1 MKVSLPI
8 AFLRVDEGR
17 SLPAATCPV
26 DSNASLYGRCPEHRF
41 IQNSKVPPSGA
52 IQTQVCALNRPSLR
66 VKRTYSGHAWDRP
79 RLTLCRHQD
88 RVGARRREG
97 GATRSSARYLLP
109 PTRLHLIAAAAP
121 YPEIDTHIHYG
132 ADLTKVE
139 GKRMSSTADCSFK
152 ATLVGVGGTIV
163 LDLYALIMSLR
174 SRRAG
179 NQLGNGRPL
188 VRRLAQGQFVQGAM
202 SQAAPF
208 KGELAIG
215 WIAHY
220 AIGICYGLL
229 LLALYGKVWLE
240 RPTPLPPMILAW
252 VLLVAPYLVM
262 MPGMGMGIAGS
273 RTPKPNITRL
283 KSVMGHSVSGLG
295 MYATGWL
302 LASYWPTPA

>member
-1 MKVSLPI
+1 
-8 AFLRVDEGR
+8 
-17 SLPAATCPV
+17 
-26 DSNASLYGRCPEHRF
+26 
-41 IQNSKVPPSGA
+41 
-52 IQTQVCALNRPSLR
+52 
-66 VKRTYSGHAWDRP
+66 
-79 RLTLCRHQD
+79 
-88 RVGARRREG
+88 
-97 GATRSSARYLLP
+97 
-109 PTRLHLIAAAAP
+109 LHLIAAAAP

-139 GKRMSSTADCSFK
+139 GKRMSSTADVFFK

-163 LDLYALIMSLR
+163 LDLYALIMS
-174 SRRAG
+174 RALGLPATNWAMVGRWFG
-179 NQLGNGRPL
+179 NM
-188 VRRLAQGQFVQGAM
+188 AQGQFVQVAM
-202 SQAAPF
+202 SEAAPF

-229 LLALYGKVWLE
+229 LLALCGKVWLE
-240 RPTPLPPMILAW
+240 RPTLLPPMILAW

-283 KSVMGHSVSGLG
+283 KSVMGHSVFGLG